1 MVAQGHP
8 DQREILKSLGP
19 CRPAA
24 IFNAL
29 HYAQG
34 GFSKRNAVCP
44 HAAGE
49 YAPARRL
56 SFFLCTRPGLLPRPC
71 PRLSRVHVAEEYCP
85 AWLDVEP
92 RKPIGVRDWAVVDS
106 RSWAYIKFES
116 PPPLGIRQIGQ
127 TRPRPKGP
135 SYFGKSLTRMALQY
149 HPGQRFVDISWAHE
163 FAASG
168 NRYQ

>member
-116 PPPLGIRQIGQ
+116 PPL
-127 TRPRPKGP
+127 
-135 SYFGKSLTRMALQY
+135 
-149 HPGQRFVDISWAHE
+149 
-163 FAASG
+163 
-168 NRYQ
+168 